1 MSLVTRSLQTM
12 PEPNSPQT
20 PLSNS
25 TASNPVANVMGSP
38 KLSYSDTVFDY
49 ALEDAILECLGKVLS
64 VCLYS
69 SRRDDLEIGEI
80 ERVMLEG
87 NLIYSRLHQLCL
99 DQRDLFFKVYNTAKA
114 YKVKGL
120 VSPENHM
127 SYEDALERV
136 NALPNKENLMVGIE
150 FIHNFQDLVKQRLLL
165 VKPLLVHPEETKQV
179 YDTITSFMCYECVF
193 EF

>member
-1 MSLVTRSLQTM
+1 M
-12 PEPNSPQT
+12 PESNSPQT
-20 PLSNS
+20 QLSNS
-25 TASNPVANVMGSP
+25 TASNPVAHIMGSP
-38 KLSYSDTVFDY
+38 KLTHSDTVFDY

-69 SRRDDLEIGEI
+69 SRRDDLETGEI
-80 ERVMLEG
+80 EMVMLEG

-127 SYEDALERV
+127 SYEEALERV